1 MQADSDFT
9 IVEQFGVNYKR
20 SRYRR
25 IVADVRTVQR
35 SAYYEVLVWYKI
47 SNVAEEVFTSFSW
60 SEDETEIS

>member
-1 MQADSDFT
+1 VQADSDFT